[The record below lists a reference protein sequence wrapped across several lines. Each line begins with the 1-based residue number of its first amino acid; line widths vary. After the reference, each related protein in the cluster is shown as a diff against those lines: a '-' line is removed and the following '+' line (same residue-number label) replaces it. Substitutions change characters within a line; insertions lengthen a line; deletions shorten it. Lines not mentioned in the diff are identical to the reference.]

1 MYKRS
6 KLKCLNIL
14 TKKKTILNEQY
25 FISKCIYI
33 FSTHVSLV
41 SMNQHFMTKCFECI
55 CTSMMD
61 SQVGMYKHLQKHDLT

>member
-1 MYKRS
+1 MLQVKM
-6 KLKCLNIL
+6 LKHS
-14 TKKKTILNEQY
+14 KKKTILNEPY

-33 FSTHVSLV
+33 FSTQDSFI

-55 CTSMMD
+55 CTSMRD